1 MRFIRL
7 QTGDQEWRINEA
19 AIACV
24 IRFPAQG
31 GCTTVRIRFIGG
43 GEPLDIEV
51 TSADEAT
58 ALVNRLAQTS
68 YTQSRVGGGGGP
80 PVELSE

>member
-1 MRFIRL
+1 MRFIRV

-24 IRFPAQG
+24 IRFPPEG
-31 GCTTVRIRFIGG
+31 NCTRVRIRFIGG

-51 TSADEAT
+51 TSTDDAT
-58 ALVNRLAQTS
+58 DLVNWLAHTS
-68 YTQSRVGGGGGP
+68 YTQSRSGSSGGP
-80 PVELSE
+80 AVELSE